1 MNRGSKKTQVATAG
15 APQADSRLEAFAR
28 EFGTALHRYFGSRC
42 NDPELTKDL
51 VQEVYVRLAARAD
64 RGEIENPRGYL
75 MQTAASVFADFLRKK
90 QARRQSDHIPY
101 QESAHSPE
109 AFSPQRVLEDREA
122 VKRVIQI
129 LETLP
134 ARTRQIYLLCRVDGM
149 KRREVASRLNITV
162 SGVDK
167 HLMAA
172 TRTIGLAFG
181 DKE

>member
-1 MNRGSKKTQVATAG
+1 MNGGRKKTRAALTS
-15 APQADSRLEAFAR
+15 APETDPRLEAFAR
-28 EFGTALHRYFGSRC
+28 EFGAALNRYFGSRC
-42 NDPELTKDL
+42 NDPDLAKDL
-51 VQEVYVRLAARAD
+51 VQEVYVRLAARTD

-90 QARRQSDHIPY
+90 QSRRQSDHIEY
-101 QESAHSPE
+101 RESAHSPE
-109 AFSPQRVLEDREA
+109 AFSPQRVLEGREA
-122 VKRVIQI
+122 VKQVIRI

-149 KRREVASRLNITV
+149 KRKEVASRLKITV

-172 TRTIGLAFG
+172 TKTIGLAFG
-181 DKE
+181 DEE

>member
-1 MNRGSKKTQVATAG
+1 MKESGNKRAAVSVKSAE
-15 APQADSRLEAFAR
+15 ADPRLEEFAR

-42 NDPELTKDL
+42 NDSDLAKDL

-64 RGEIENPRGYL
+64 TGEIQNPRGYL
-75 MQTAASVFADFLRKK
+75 MQTAASVFADYLRRK
-90 QARRQSDHIPY
+90 QSHRVSDHIEY

-109 AFSPQRVLEDREA
+109 AFSPQCVLEGREA
-122 VKRVIQI
+122 VKRVIQT

-134 ARTRQIYLLCRVDGM
+134 PRTRQIYLLCRVDGM
-149 KRREVASRLNITV
+149 KRKEVASRLKITV

-172 TRTIGLAFG
+172 TKTIGLTFG
-181 DKE
+181 DKQ